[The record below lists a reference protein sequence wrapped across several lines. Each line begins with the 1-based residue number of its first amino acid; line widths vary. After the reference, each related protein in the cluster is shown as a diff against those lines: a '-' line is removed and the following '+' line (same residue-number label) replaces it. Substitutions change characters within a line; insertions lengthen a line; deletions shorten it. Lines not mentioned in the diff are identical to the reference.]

1 MRGTQQSAART
12 TGKSPEGFT
21 GEERATVSERAQE
34 RGAVPGGGAGG
45 GGVAIRVRG
54 LRKRYGDVEAVH
66 GIDLTVRT
74 GEIFAFLGP
83 NGAGKT
89 TTVETLEG
97 YRRRDA
103 GEVDVLG
110 SDPARPAAGW
120 RARIGVVLQESQPE
134 AELTVE
140 ECVALYAGYY
150 PRPRPVAETLELVGL
165 ADRRRAQCGRLS
177 GGQRRRLDVALA
189 LIGDPELVFL
199 DEPTTGFD
207 PAARQSAWGVI
218 AGLRD
223 LGKTIFLTTHYME
236 EAERL
241 ADRIAVIAAGRLVA
255 GGTPGSLGGRDAG
268 ASVLSFTLPSGVP
281 ATDLPPTVAAV
292 VTGSP
297 GGKVEGRVPSPL
309 PVLSDLAAWAKAR
322 SVDLPDLQV
331 LRPTLEDVY
340 LQLTRESR

>member
-1 MRGTQQSAART
+1 MNAVGNRGSRAA
-12 TGKSPEGFT
+12 
-21 GEERATVSERAQE
+21 
-34 RGAVPGGGAGG
+34 GAVPGGGAGED
-45 GGVAIRVRG
+45 GVAIRVRG
-54 LRKRYGDVEAVH
+54 LRKRYGDVEAVR
-66 GIDLTVRT
+66 GIDLTVRK

-103 GEVDVLG
+103 GEAQVLG

-140 ECVALYAGYY
+140 ECVSLYAGYY
-150 PRPRPVAETLELVGL
+150 PRPRPVAETLKLVGL
-165 ADRRRAQCGRLS
+165 ADRRSARCGRLS

-207 PAARQSAWGVI
+207 PAARQSAWEVI

-241 ADRIAVIAAGRLVA
+241 ADRIAVIAAGRIVA
-255 GGTPGSLGGRDAG
+255 EGTAATIGGRDAE
-268 ASVLSFTLPSGVP
+268 ASIVSFTLPSG
-281 ATDLPPTVAAV
+281 AFAADLPPAVAAAV
-292 VTGSP
+292 SGGP
-297 GGKVEGRVPSPL
+297 GGKVEARVTSPL
-309 PVLSDLAAWAKAR
+309 PLLGALAAWAKAR
-322 SVDLPDLQV
+322 NVDLRDLQV
-331 LRPTLEDVY
+331 FRPTLEDVY

>member
-1 MRGTQQSAART
+1 MNAVGNQDSRAA
-12 TGKSPEGFT
+12 
-21 GEERATVSERAQE
+21 
-34 RGAVPGGGAGG
+34 GAVPGE

-54 LRKRYGDVEAVH
+54 LRKRYGDVAAVR

-103 GEVDVLG
+103 GEVEVLG

-140 ECVALYAGYY
+140 ECVSLYAGYY
-150 PRPRPVAETLELVGL
+150 PRPRPVAETVELVGL
-165 ADRRRAQCGRLS
+165 ADRRAARCGRLS

-207 PAARQSAWGVI
+207 PAARQSAWQVI

-241 ADRIAVIAAGRLVA
+241 ADRIAVIAAGRIVA
-255 GGTPGSLGGRDAG
+255 EGTAASLGGRDAK
-268 ASVLSFTLPSGVP
+268 ASVIRFTLPPGLS
-281 ATDLPPTVAAV
+281 AADLPPALATM
-292 VTGSP
+292 VTAGP
-297 GGKVEGRVPSPL
+297 GGKVEARVPSPL
-309 PVLSDLAAWAKAR
+309 PLLGGLAAWATAR
-322 SVDLPDLQV
+322 NLDLPDLQV
-331 LRPTLEDVY
+331 LRPTLEDMY
-340 LQLTRESR
+340 LQLTRECR